1 MLTGSPNFTL
11 SEVVRASKSLTLA
24 ELQSEPYPEN
34 VARLLAMMEGI
45 RATLGH
51 RRITLTSIGRDEA
64 FNDSLPGASA
74 TSAHLTALAA
84 DFTVEGLTAVE
95 AFNALRPSVRALKID
110 QLILYDDGHLHASAD
125 PRARGQVIDKRAKQS
140 TATAPLADANA
151 SASDRTGTPIST
163 GGGCAGVV
171 LFLALVPASL
181 FLAL

>member
-1 MLTGSPNFTL
+1 MLYGSPNFSL
-11 SEVVRASKSLTLA
+11 NEVVRASKSLTLA
-24 ELQSEPYPEN
+24 ELQQEPYPEN
-34 VARLLAMMEGI
+34 VARLLAMLEGI

-51 RRITLTSIGRDEA
+51 RRITLTSIGRDVEHNA
-64 FNDSLPGASA
+64 SIPGASA
-74 TSAHLTALAA
+74 TSAHLTGLAA
-84 DFTVEGLTAVE
+84 DFTVEGLSALD

-125 PRARGQVIDKRAKQS
+125 PRARGQVIDKRTQSS

-171 LFLALVPASL
+171 LFLATVPVAVVLSL
-181 FLAL
+181 